1 MAHLRGVKGEVKVMA
16 GDPVEA
22 FLADADKRPILVR
35 HSLKI
40 KAHAAVFARTV
51 GASRIIPNVTVRTVK
66 LKTICLIVN
75 YYIQS
80 LLPTVNGF

>member
-1 MAHLRGVKGEVKVMA
+1 MTQLVAVAFGKVFRVTHLRGVKGEVKVMA

-22 FLADADKRPILVR
+22 
-35 HSLKI
+35 
-40 KAHAAVFARTV
+40 VFARIV
-51 GASRIIPNVTVRTVK
+51 GASRIIPNVTVRTVI
-66 LKTICLIVN
+66 LRTICLVVN